1 MTPTEQDKELRQKVQ
16 DIFNDCTSG
25 WLITIKNFNGY
36 ERELGDMESE
46 IIGDI
51 LDLITADRKRVE
63 LEARREATEMFKYL
77 YENQVSDT
85 TAMYAALAGSEK
97 LFKEGVHVTLED
109 GSRPVIFAEGVNLSL
124 PEFFYTQLAEIDAE
138 LKAQQEEV

>member
-1 MTPTEQDKELRQKVQ
+1 MTPTEQDKKLRQKMQ

-51 LDLITADRKRVE
+51 LDLIAADRKRVE
-63 LEARREATEMFKYL
+63 LEARIDEVERELKRYGDVFNY
-77 YENQVSDT
+77 
-85 TAMYAALAGSEK
+85 
-97 LFKEGVHVTLED
+97 
-109 GSRPVIFAEGVNLSL
+109 P
-124 PEFFYTQLAEIDAE
+124 PQLLMRKVE

>member
-1 MTPTEQDKELRQKVQ
+1 MTPTEQDKELRQKMQ

-51 LDLITADRKRVE
+51 LELITADRKRVA
-63 LEARREATEMFKYL
+63 LGARRSEALIADRNLGQYPDYHKMK
-77 YENQVSDT
+77 
-85 TAMYAALAGSEK
+85 TASLKRIDDIESG
-97 LFKEGVHVTLED
+97 LFISVHD
-109 GSRPVIFAEGVNLSL
+109 
-124 PEFFYTQLAEIDAE
+124 
-138 LKAQQEEV
+138 LKAQQEEVR

>member
-1 MTPTEQDKELRQKVQ
+1 MSKLLSDEELRQKMQ

-51 LDLITADRKRVE
+51 LDLINTQKRLYAESVISGDDTVQNEGDTETFKHMLTVLMIMFGDAKECEDADRER
-63 LEARREATEMFKYL
+63 
-77 YENQVSDT
+77 
-85 TAMYAALAGSEK
+85 SEK
-97 LFKEGVHVTLED
+97 LTREAFEYAESWLEVF
-109 GSRPVIFAEGVNLSL
+109 RAE
-124 PEFFYTQLAEIDAE
+124 QRARI
-138 LKAQQEEV
+138 K